1 MIKQSLT
8 FFVTLFLSIGLFSQE
23 KQRYFEDQFYLGLAY
38 NSLGGKVQDFK
49 ENKFSY
55 SINYGFVK
63 DIPVSKN
70 GKFALGIGLGLA
82 HNSLNNNLKLNNS
95 NLEFI
100 DNVGSIKIN
109 RYNFT
114 EFQIPFEIRWRNST
128 ADSYKFWRIYSGLR
142 YSRVVNSKYTFDDN
156 SSNLEIDDL
165 PVNKDQLGIT
175 LNIGY
180 NTWNISLYQSID
192 SFFVHDTNN
201 DISDLKQFRLG
212 FIFYLF

>member
-1 MIKQSLT
+1 MIKRSFT

-63 DIPVSKN
+63 DLPISKN
-70 GKFALGIGLGLA
+70 GKSALGIGLGLA

-100 DNVGSIKIN
+100 QNVGSVKIN

-114 EFQIPFEIRWRNST
+114 EFQIPFEIRWGT
-128 ADSYKFWRIYSGLR
+128 
-142 YSRVVNSKYTFDDN
+142 
-156 SSNLEIDDL
+156 
-165 PVNKDQLGIT
+165 Q
-175 LNIGY
+175 
-180 NTWNISLYQSID
+180 Q
-192 SFFVHDTNN
+192 
-201 DISDLKQFRLG
+201 
-212 FIFYLF
+212 

>member
-1 MIKQSLT
+1 MIKRVFNL
-8 FFVTLFLSIGLFSQE
+8 FLTLFISLGLFSQE

-100 DNVGSIKIN
+100 QNVGSIKIN

-142 YSRVVNSKYTFDDN
+142 YSKVINSKYTFENN
-156 SSNLEIDDL
+156 SSNVEIDNPL
-165 PVNKDQLGIT
+165 VNKDQLGLT

-180 NTWNISLYQSID
+180 NTWNISLYQSIAV
-192 SFFVHDTNN
+192 SYTHLTLPTNA
-201 DISDLKQFRLG
+201 
-212 FIFYLF
+212 